1 MNTIQE
7 FSLELISR
15 LSVVLDKDTL
25 NDVKDVITSLVKEVN
40 SNEVDRE
47 SI

>member
-40 SNEVDRE
+40 SNDVDRK